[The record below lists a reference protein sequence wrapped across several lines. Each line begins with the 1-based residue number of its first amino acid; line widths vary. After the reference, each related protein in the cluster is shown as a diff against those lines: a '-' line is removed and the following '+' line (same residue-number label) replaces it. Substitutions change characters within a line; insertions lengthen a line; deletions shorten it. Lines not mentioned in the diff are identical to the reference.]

1 MKQLFQIPST
11 PPNTTSYLTVFLV
24 ILGVFSPF
32 LNVFAQ
38 NNASFTFKVSSVPL
52 ASNRLKTQPYNSIV
66 KDKAVLEKHN
76 RRQWQEYLWGKRNL
90 SKAKV
95 RQLMADKNY
104 PKAIQV
110 EAFSKGEGR
119 LVAKQGTH
127 AIASAMV
134 QAYSDHRPLV
144 LSPDM
149 IWLMIAQGF
158 SAHVENNPEAMR
170 PYFVDFEGKKRLEF
184 RPTNWKKESANNNW
198 AGVFQALSDKIA
210 KNTKGNLSEIC
221 LPQFSTT
228 GALERVAFEVS
239 LMQITK
245 EFFIHYVSPSC
256 GIPEITLEGT
266 PKDWLTLEAHAAAL
280 EKYELSWWIQ
290 PLRPI
295 LSEFTKASE
304 GKVDTVF
311 WQNMVKK
318 QLFSNGCV
326 QDSFLT
332 GWMLHFFPYID
343 DKRNTWITMPDS
355 VMAFEKAY
363 IEYDSSRG
371 LILVEEP
378 SFDIAEM
385 TTLDSLLSLEKE
397 NMDSSSIR
405 SSALEALQ
413 RRKKYYVLPANF
425 GLPVVN
431 LSDLPSSMSKGE
443 FIFQISNKE
452 QYDYEVLAGII
463 GIRQHEKTLALRPE
477 FGWRILNKG
486 AKGEKIETVYQRFIN
501 KL

>member
-1 MKQLFQIPST
+1 MKHLFQILFI
-11 PPNTTSYLTVFLV
+11 NTTRVLIPPTSQKNTLGLALLFTLSNVFL
-24 ILGVFSPF
+24 PF

-38 NNASFTFKVSSVPL
+38 NNASVTFKVSSVPL
-52 ASNRLKTQPYNSIV
+52 AANLLETQSYDSIV
-66 KDKAVLEKHN
+66 KDKADLGAHN
-76 RRQWQEYLWGKRNL
+76 QKQWREYLWNKRNL
-90 SKAKV
+90 SDAKL
-95 RQLMADKNY
+95 RRLSDDENY

-110 EAFSKGEGR
+110 EAASSGEGR
-119 LVAKQGTH
+119 LVAKQGTN

-134 QAYSDHRPLV
+134 QAYADHRPLV

-158 SAHVENNPEAMR
+158 SAHVEHNPEAMR
-170 PYFVDFEGKKRLEF
+170 PYFVNFKGKKRLEVY
-184 RPTNWKKESANNNW
+184 RDNWGKESANNNW
-198 AGVFQALSDKIA
+198 AGVFQELSDSIA
-210 KNTKGNLSEIC
+210 KNAKGNLSEIC

-228 GALERVAFEVS
+228 GELERVAFEVS

-245 EFFIHYVSPSC
+245 EFFVRYVGLSC

-266 PKDWLTLEAHAAAL
+266 PKDWLKLEAHAAAL
-280 EKYELSWWIQ
+280 EQYELAWWIQ

-326 QDSFLT
+326 RDSFLT

-343 DKRNTWITMPDS
+343 DKVNTWITMPDS

-363 IEYDSSRG
+363 IDYDSSRG
-371 LILVEEP
+371 WAVESPQLE
-378 SFDIAEM
+378 ITEM
-385 TTLDSLLSLEKE
+385 TALDSLLDLDNE

-405 SSALEALQ
+405 GLALKALKE
-413 RRKKYYVLPANF
+413 REKNNRPNYV
-425 GLPVVN
+425 
-431 LSDLPSSMSKGE
+431 LPSSMSKGE
-443 FIFQISNKE
+443 FIFQMMGRK

-486 AKGEKIETVYQRFIN
+486 VKGEKIETVYQRFFN
-501 KL
+501 KY